1 MRKKKGADLS
11 NLENSVMTGNC
22 KAKDKC
28 NGILYT
34 LHKHC
39 TLVDKFVSH
48 GLKFLQLLN
57 MYWG

>member
-1 MRKKKGADLS
+1 
-11 NLENSVMTGNC
+11 MTGNC